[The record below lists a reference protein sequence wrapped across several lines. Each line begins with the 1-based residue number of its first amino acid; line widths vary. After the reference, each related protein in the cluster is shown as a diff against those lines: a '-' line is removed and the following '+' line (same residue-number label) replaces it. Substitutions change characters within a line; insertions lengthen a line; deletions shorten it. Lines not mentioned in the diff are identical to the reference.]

1 MSGFSAFIL
10 TLSKSGNILFRKI
23 PNGDCLVSSASL
35 SFVGDTSLAQEHRV
49 MAAVELHVKCN
60 ILHLVLKSIYEKSQQ
75 ENALRCNNRYNL
87 LYLTVTLKIS
97 IFSGPIYNPVEDL

>member
-60 ILHLVLKSIYEKSQQ
+60 ILHPTSCIE
-75 ENALRCNNRYNL
+75 
-87 LYLTVTLKIS
+87 I
-97 IFSGPIYNPVEDL
+97 DL

>member
-35 SFVGDTSLAQEHRV
+35 SFPVILRDTSLAQEHRV
-49 MAAVELHVKCN
+49 MAAVELNVKCN
-60 ILHLVLKSIYEKSQQ
+60 ILHPTSCIET
-75 ENALRCNNRYNL
+75 NL
-87 LYLTVTLKIS
+87 
-97 IFSGPIYNPVEDL
+97 